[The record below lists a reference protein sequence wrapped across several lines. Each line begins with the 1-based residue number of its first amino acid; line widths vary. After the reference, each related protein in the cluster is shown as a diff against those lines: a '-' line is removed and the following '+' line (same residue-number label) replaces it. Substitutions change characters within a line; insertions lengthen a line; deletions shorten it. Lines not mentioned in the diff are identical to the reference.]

1 MYRYVI
7 FDFDGTLADS
17 GDAAIRAMN
26 RMSENHGFETIREKD
41 IPKLRKMSV
50 RERCGHVG
58 VNPLRLPFLANEY
71 YDIFSEMMSE
81 VDLYPGVE
89 DLISKL
95 HREGAGIAVIS
106 SNSES
111 NIREFLKMKEIEI
124 IDDVICSNNV
134 FKKHSIIKKFL
145 KQKGLNPEDAIYVGD
160 ETRDIRASRKAGV
173 KVIWVDWG
181 LDIEENARMEN
192 PDYKVSDPDEIYE
205 IVKEG

>member
-17 GDAAIRAMN
+17 GDVAIRAIN
-26 RMSENHGFETIREKD
+26 KMSENHGFESISEKD

-58 VNPLRLPFLANEY
+58 VNPLRLPLLANEY
-71 YDIFSEMMSE
+71 YGIFSEMMSE
-81 VDLYPGVE
+81 VDLYPGIE
-89 DLISKL
+89 DLISRL
-95 HREGAGIAVIS
+95 HGEGAEIAVIS

-111 NIREFLKMKEIEI
+111 NIRKFLKMKGIDI
-124 IDDVICSNNV
+124 INEVICSNNLL
-134 FKKHSIIKKFL
+134 KKHMIIRSLL
-145 KQKGLNPEDAIYVGD
+145 KQKGLNPEDVIYVGD
-160 ETRDIRASRKAGV
+160 ETRDIKASRKAGV

-181 LDIEENARMEN
+181 LDLEEKAKSEN
-192 PDYKVSDPDEIYE
+192 PDYKVSDPAEIYK